1 MSNYLV
7 NHVASIL
14 GDKVSENGG
23 NEFHDGFDIFEKPVS
38 SLPSQ
43 EAVQALKDS
52 LLNVLGKLKDDLSA
66 DSETPDN
73 SSPLRI
79 YNNLRKLWSEGP
91 FQ

>member
-1 MSNYLV
+1 MVEMNFTMDLIYLR
-7 NHVASIL
+7 SQYR
-14 GDKVSENGG
+14 
-23 NEFHDGFDIFEKPVS
+23 PC
-38 SLPSQ
+38 Q

-79 YNNLRKLWSEGP
+79 YNNLRKL
-91 FQ
+91 

>member
-1 MSNYLV
+1 M
-7 NHVASIL
+7 
-14 GDKVSENGG
+14 KET
-23 NEFHDGFDIFEKPVS
+23 EKPVS
-38 SLPSQ
+38 SFTSQ
-43 EAVQALKDS
+43 EAVQALKKDS